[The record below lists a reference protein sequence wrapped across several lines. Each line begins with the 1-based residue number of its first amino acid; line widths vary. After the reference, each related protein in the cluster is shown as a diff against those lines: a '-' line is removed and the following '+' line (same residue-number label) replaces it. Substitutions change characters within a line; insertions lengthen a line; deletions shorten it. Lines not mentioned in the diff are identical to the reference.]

1 MVNFA
6 LVASPP
12 LLLEN
17 GKDCQTYIEKDLT
30 EIVKNATEEY
40 PNFAK
45 VHIEGGLIILL
56 AFLIAYNTTNP
67 IFHLLADLPSVMASS
82 SITTDCNSSLATHP
96 DVLDAYVKNK
106 CHILK

>member
-30 EIVKNATEEY
+30 EIIKNATEEY

-45 VHIEGGLIILL
+45 VHIEGG
-56 AFLIAYNTTNP
+56 A
-67 IFHLLADLPSVMASS
+67 
-82 SITTDCNSSLATHP
+82 
-96 DVLDAYVKNK
+96 
-106 CHILK
+106 